1 MKRQSRAAFLRTAV
15 FLIVATP
22 ALAFSDVGACAQ
34 VPGAPNSV
42 KASSADTAVTIP
54 FELITRHIM
63 VKVKVNNSR
72 PLSFVLD
79 TGDKV
84 GVIDMEV
91 AKELG
96 LKLEGQVRVGGAGA
110 ETLSA
115 SRVKDGS
122 WILPGLEG
130 FSQPLT
136 LALPLGRLASR
147 FGHDFDGIIG
157 SDFIRQF
164 VVEVDYP
171 NRLLKIYDKDKFVY
185 SGSGESVPVQLNG
198 QGFPLLDGEVT
209 PYGGDPISGKFV
221 LDLGSAGSLALMS
234 PVVAEHNLL
243 GNGLKTIQALG
254 VGGAGGQSTGQ
265 IGRVQS
271 LQLGKFKIT
280 NPITLFSEDKSGAMA
295 TRSMVGNIGQQI
307 AGKFKVFL
315 DYSHNRIILEPNST
329 FPEPMNRFTSG
340 MVLIADGQNHRTIR
354 VTDVLDQ
361 SPASEAGVQKDD
373 IILSVDGKAAS
384 ELSLTKL
391 SEMFEQPQSRKLAIK
406 RGEQALQMTL
416 TPRKLI

>member
-1 MKRQSRAAFLRTAV
+1 MKGPSRAAFLRTAI
-15 FLIVATP
+15 FLTVATF
-22 ALAFSDVGACAQ
+22 ALALSAVGAQAQ
-34 VPGAPNSV
+34 VSTALNSA
-42 KASSADTAVTIP
+42 KPSSAATAVTIP
-54 FELITRHIM
+54 FELVTRHIM

-84 GVIDMEV
+84 GVIDMDL

-115 SRVKDGS
+115 SRVSDGA
-122 WILPGLEG
+122 WMLTGLEG

-164 VVEVDYP
+164 VIEVDYP
-171 NRLLKIYDKDKFVY
+171 NRLLKIYDKDKFAY
-185 SGSGESVPVQLNG
+185 SGSGESLPIELNG
-198 QGFPLLDGEVT
+198 QGFPLLDCEVT
-209 PYGGDPISGKFV
+209 PIGSDPISGKFV

-271 LQLGKFKIT
+271 LQIGKFKLT

-295 TRSMVGNIGQQI
+295 TRAMVGNIGQQI
-307 AGKFKVFL
+307 ASKFKVFL

-329 FPEPMNRFTSG
+329 FPEPMERLSTG
-340 MVLIADGQNHRTIR
+340 MVLITDGQNHATIR
-354 VTDVLDQ
+354 VTDVLDK

-384 ELSLTKL
+384 ELNLTKL

-406 RGEQALQMTL
+406 RGEQALQITL

>member
-1 MKRQSRAAFLRTAV
+1 MKGQSRAAFFRTAI
-15 FLIVATP
+15 FLTVAAY
-22 ALAFSDVGACAQ
+22 ALALSGVGAHAQ
-34 VPGAPNSV
+34 VPSAPNS
-42 KASSADTAVTIP
+42 ATVTIP
-54 FELITRHIM
+54 FELVTRHIM

-96 LKLEGQVRVGGAGA
+96 LNLEGQVRVGGAGA

-115 SRVKDGS
+115 SMVRNGT
-122 WILPGLEG
+122 WMLPGLEG

-136 LALPLGRLASR
+136 LALPLGRMAAR

-164 VVEVDYP
+164 VVEVDYT
-171 NRLLKIYDKDKFVY
+171 NRVLKIHDKDKFVY
-185 SGSGESVPVQLNG
+185 SGSGESIPIQLNG
-198 QGFPLLDGEVT
+198 QGFPLLDGEVI
-209 PYGGDPISGKFV
+209 PVGSNPITGKFV

-234 PVVAEHNLL
+234 PVVSEHNLL
-243 GNGLKTIQALG
+243 GNGLKTIQAIG

-271 LQLGKFKIT
+271 LQFGKFKLT

-295 TRSMVGNIGQQI
+295 TRTLIGNIGQQI
-307 AGKFKVFL
+307 ASKFKVFL

-329 FPEPMNRFTSG
+329 FPEPMDRFTSG
-340 MVLIADGQNHRTIR
+340 MVLITDGQNHATIR
-354 VTDVLDQ
+354 VTDVLDK

-373 IILSVDGKAAS
+373 IIISVDGKPAS
-384 ELSLTKL
+384 ELNLTKL
-391 SEMFEQPQSRKLAIK
+391 SEIFERPQSRKLAIK
-406 RGEQALQMTL
+406 RGEQALQITL